1 MPRITKVY
9 TRTGDDGTT
18 GLGSG
23 QRVAK
28 DALRIEAYGDV
39 DELNSFLGTALA
51 CGLDERLVRAFTPIQ
66 NELFHL
72 GSDLCIPEQDKG
84 RHRGPTI
91 EARHV
96 EALEGLMDELS
107 EELPPLENF
116 ILPGGSTGAAQLH
129 VARALCRRAERATTA
144 LAEQEAVGPLVVT
157 YLNRLSDALFVMA
170 REENRHRGVSDV
182 YWDSRV

>member
-72 GSDLCIPEQDKG
+72 GSDLCIPEQDKE

-107 EELPPLENF
+107 EELPPRELHPPGRHPWGGRSPRRPGR
-116 ILPGGSTGAAQLH
+116 LPPRREK
-129 VARALCRRAERATTA
+129 ARHP
-144 LAEQEAVGPLVVT
+144 GP
-157 YLNRLSDALFVMA
+157 
-170 REENRHRGVSDV
+170 
-182 YWDSRV
+182 

>member
-72 GSDLCIPEQDKG
+72 GADLCIPEQDKE

-96 EALEGLMDELS
+96 EELEELMDELS
-107 EELPPLENF
+107 EELPPPSRTSSSQAAPLGRP
-116 ILPGGSTGAAQLH
+116 LSTSLGPSAAAPRESSSPWP
-129 VARALCRRAERATTA
+129 V
-144 LAEQEAVGPLVVT
+144 P
-157 YLNRLSDALFVMA
+157 NRSG
-170 REENRHRGVSDV
+170 RS
-182 YWDSRV
+182 WSPT